1 MALGHHDDALV
12 VAERGRTRA
21 FVDLLLE
28 RQLAGGSD
36 NWYDSLDSSPV
47 TLEQILR
54 HVRHQRATVVY
65 YSLAAGYLYSW
76 VISPKHGKGTSQNV
90 VRDHIYDMLCSG
102 ITMLKQYN
110 ILSLVITKSH
120 WCNIGQVFKC
130 CISFSIV
137 QSFEPFNV
145 IALYKLNIIIIIMQ
159 WVWEGCQIS

>member
-12 VAERGRTRA
+12 IAERGRTRA
-21 FVDLLLE
+21 FIDLLLE

-76 VISPKHGKGTSQNV
+76 VISPKHGNGTFQNV
-90 VRDHIYDMLCSG
+90 VRDHIYDMICSG
-102 ITMLKQYN
+102 ITKLK
-110 ILSLVITKSH
+110 
-120 WCNIGQVFKC
+120 
-130 CISFSIV
+130 
-137 QSFEPFNV
+137 
-145 IALYKLNIIIIIMQ
+145 
-159 WVWEGCQIS
+159 